1 MRPNRKWCS
10 PRSLGTLL
18 IPQVTLCVKAED
30 GSQEPKTNALWWLAG
45 MFVFLAFHRMSESE
59 LLAVDK
65 YPSSLLASG
74 GGGREFQFPM
84 PAPSCSRW
92 YRWLHFSAWPQ
103 RGSMDS
109 EESLKGVSLGPW
121 VLWLCT
127 HSQLRFTWVLKRL

>member
-1 MRPNRKWCS
+1 MRLNRKWCN

-18 IPQVTLCVKAED
+18 IPQVTLCVKAEA
-30 GSQEPKTNALWWLAG
+30 GSQDPKTNAPWWLAG
-45 MFVFLAFHRMSESE
+45 VFGFLAFHRTSESE

-65 YPSSLLASG
+65 HLVPFWRQ
-74 GGGREFQFPM
+74 GREFQFPM

-109 EESLKGVSLGPW
+109 EESLKGLSLGPW
-121 VLWLCT
+121 VPWLCT
-127 HSQLRFTWVLKRL
+127 HSELRLTWVLRRL